1 MDLAPGNW
9 LLSPDGELIYI
20 WHTLADGESFADH
33 ADTVDRII
41 RPDDDKHARLL
52 RARFTGDE
60 AATDYL
66 LGSQRPSDARR
77 LHHHAHRSA
86 TRCVLLGR
94 KRTEGKALRALPS

>member
-66 LGSQRPSDARR
+66 LVASDRVTPDGYTIM
-77 LHHHAHRSA
+77 HIVPPPGV
-86 TRCVLLGR
+86 CY
-94 KRTEGKALRALPS
+94 